1 MGLMGVLKSFT
12 HVIRNGANISDVK
25 ADTGGGRITTAENFS
40 PAGDDSFPL
49 LTDIPFIVPA
59 PGTGRF
65 VVLGYLDPINE
76 GQALEGERRFI
87 ARDSSG
93 APVSFVWLRND
104 GSLELNGA
112 GDYAV
117 RYTPLEEQVHQ
128 LRDDLNAFI
137 QAYLAHIHTTTATIG
152 SSGTP
157 GVISPTA
164 STVGESSIDISPAK
178 VDMVKLP

>member
-1 MGLMGVLKSFT
+1 MGLMGVLKSFAR
-12 HVIRNGANISDVK
+12 VVRNGANISDVK
-25 ADTGGGRITTAENFS
+25 ADTGGGRITTAENFG
-40 PAGDDSFPL
+40 PVGDDSFPL

-65 VVLGYLDPINE
+65 VVLGYLDPVNE
-76 GQALEGERRFI
+76 SQALEGERRFI

-112 GDYAV
+112 EDYAV
-117 RYTPLEEQVHQ
+117 AYTDLKDAFDT
-128 LRDDLNAFI
+128 LRGDLNALV
-137 QAYLAHIHTTTATIG
+137 QAYNTHIHTTTATIG

-164 STVGESSIDISPAK
+164 SLGTESTADMSPAQ
-178 VDMVKLP
+178 VQTVKLP

>member
-12 HVIRNGANISDVK
+12 RVIRNGANISDVK

-49 LTDIPFIVPA
+49 LTDIPFIVSA

-65 VVLGYLDPINE
+65 VVLGYLDPVNA

-112 GDYAV
+112 DDYAV
-117 RYTPLEEQVHQ
+117 RYTPLAEQIHQ
-128 LRDDLNAFI
+128 LRDDLNEFI
-137 QAYLAHIHTTTATIG
+137 GVFKLHKHSTAAVGAPSIPDNAATATD
-152 SSGTP
+152 
-157 GVISPTA
+157 
-164 STVGESSIDISPAK
+164 STIDISGSS
-178 VDMVKLP
+178 VGTVRLP